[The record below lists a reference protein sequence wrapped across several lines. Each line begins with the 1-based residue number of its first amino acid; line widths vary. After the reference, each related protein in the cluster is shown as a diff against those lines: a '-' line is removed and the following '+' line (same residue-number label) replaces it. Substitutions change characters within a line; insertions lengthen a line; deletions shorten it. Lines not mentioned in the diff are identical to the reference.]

1 MKIGI
6 AINGEGRGHFSRA
19 RALAEILEERYE
31 IAFWTPDHLAGEL
44 STLFPKAE
52 IHNIPHFSFVQT
64 GFSLDYPA
72 TIAVNGALMLLAP
85 RVCARIARE
94 MEKTGI
100 ATLLSDFEP
109 FSSRAA
115 KSLGIP
121 VLQLNHPSV
130 VTRSFSFPCGIRSF
144 FHQIASKIVSRYMTA
159 YADRK
164 IICSFFD
171 GDVGPIIR
179 KELREKRTERGDY
192 FVVYMKPMYRAW
204 LEPVLDR
211 LGRDKFRVFPDAKED
226 YATTLARSRAL
237 IAPAGHQ
244 SISEA
249 LALGKPVFAIPVS
262 GQYEQLLNAQKLR
275 ESGFGDYADFA
286 NIATA
291 LPAFIGA
298 IHDFETAIARTR
310 LAGTRAFRAAWTCED
325 QTFRAACMVEN
336 FIIESRIRPE
346 WRRRNPALA
355 LLPGLF

>member
-19 RALAEILEERYE
+19 RALAEILGERYE
-31 IAFWTPDHLAGEL
+31 IAFWAPDHLAGEL
-44 STLFPKAE
+44 ATLFPKAE
-52 IHNIPHFSFVQT
+52 IHRIPHFAFAQT

-72 TIAVNGALMLLAP
+72 TIAVNAALMIRAP
-85 RVCARIARE
+85 SICGRIVRK
-94 MEKTGI
+94 METTGI
-100 ATLLSDFEP
+100 VTLVSDFEP
-109 FSSRAA
+109 FTSRAA

-130 VTRSFSFPCGIRSF
+130 VTRAFAFPCSIGTLI
-144 FHQIASKIVSRYMTA
+144 HQIASRIVSRYMTA

-171 GDVGPIIR
+171 GDIGPIIR

-192 FVVYMKPMYRAW
+192 FVVYMKPIYRPW

-211 LGRDKFRVFPDAKED
+211 LGRDRFRVFPDTKED
-226 YATTLARSRAL
+226 YAATLARCRAL

-262 GQYEQLLNAQKLR
+262 GQYEQLLNARKLR
-275 ESGFGDYADFA
+275 ESGLGDYADFA

-291 LPAFIGA
+291 LPVFINA
-298 IHDFETAIARTR
+298 IPEFETAIARTR
-310 LAGTRAFRAAWTCED
+310 LAGPRSCRADWTCED

-355 LLPGLF
+355 LLPAIF